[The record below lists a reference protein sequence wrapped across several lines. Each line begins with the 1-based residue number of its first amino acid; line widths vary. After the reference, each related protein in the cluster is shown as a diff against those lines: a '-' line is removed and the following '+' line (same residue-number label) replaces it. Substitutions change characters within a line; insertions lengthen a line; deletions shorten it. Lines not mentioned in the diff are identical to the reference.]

1 MTEWKLPPRAKTYE
15 GLSAVAGGRV
25 HLVAEAAEKDLPLA
39 APTTDGANGVGPAG
53 AGTADAGTAEVTS
66 SCGDK
71 VYTVEWTDG
80 MRRITSNDNA
90 SYWQGYAGYPLIA
103 VLLATGRIGYDP
115 EVVAPLAGVPWKRI
129 NDRFK
134 RDYERAVESVLD
146 EVEAK
151 GGDRAAIVAEADRIY
166 DELAA
171 LHLERGPRRRPPRKR
186 TSPTT

>member
-1 MTEWKLPPRAKTYE
+1 MSEWRLPPKAKVYE
-15 GLSAVAGGRV
+15 ALSAVASGRV
-25 HLVAEAAEKDLPLA
+25 RLEREASSPYVASGPERAGDADL
-39 APTTDGANGVGPAG
+39 AG
-53 AGTADAGTAEVTS
+53 AGTAEVTS
-66 SCGDK
+66 SSGDK

-90 SYWQGYAGYPLIA
+90 SYWQGYAGYPIIA
-103 VLLATGRIGYDP
+103 VLLATGMIDYDP
-115 EVVAPLAGVPWKRI
+115 KVVAPLAGVPWKRI

-134 RDYERAVESVLD
+134 RDYDKAVESVLD

-171 LHLERGPRRRPPRKR
+171 LHLERGLRRRPPRTQR
-186 TSPTT
+186 TL

>member
-1 MTEWKLPPRAKTYE
+1 VSEWSLPPKAKVYE
-15 GLSAVAGGRV
+15 ALSAVTDGRV
-25 HLVAEAAEKDLPLA
+25 RLERKASTLDTADGPGLGGGADL
-39 APTTDGANGVGPAG
+39 AG
-53 AGTADAGTAEVTS
+53 AGSAEVTS
-66 SCGDK
+66 SSGDK

-90 SYWQGYAGYPLIA
+90 SYWQGYAGYPIIA

-115 EVVAPLAGVPWKRI
+115 AVVAPLAGVPWKRI

-134 RDYERAVESVLD
+134 RDYDKAVESVLD

-171 LHLERGPRRRPPRKR
+171 LHLERGPRRRPPRTQR
-186 TSPTT
+186 TL